1 MRQHRALK
9 FTNSLR
15 QVSIWLVKTSPEHMS
30 TFSCLYAKAFYWKN
44 SVRDTQASILPLFP
58 FFFFPLFLH
67 FLCFH
72 PLHLVCFIHPLSPPL
87 RLIRFSSLCDIFFK
101 AVSGF
106 QLSSLMQ
113 EHHRYFSVKSTSGTM
128 QEISLRLMVEGSKCL
143 GTNSEMWVI
152 LKSRVRGQKS

>member
-1 MRQHRALK
+1 MVSKNLTRTYVHIFMPICQ
-9 FTNSLR
+9 SLLLEKQR
-15 QVSIWLVKTSPEHMS
+15 KGYTGVHSPSLPIFLLSFVSP
-30 TFSCLYAKAFYWKN
+30 
-44 SVRDTQASILPLFP
+44 FP
-58 FFFFPLFLH
+58 FF
-67 FLCFH
+67 FH